1 MDAIGYIIETEE
13 GWIVVS
19 MFGEVIREANC

>member
-1 MDAIGYIIETEE
+1 MAAIGYIIETEG

-19 MFGEVIREANC
+19 MFGEVIREGRC